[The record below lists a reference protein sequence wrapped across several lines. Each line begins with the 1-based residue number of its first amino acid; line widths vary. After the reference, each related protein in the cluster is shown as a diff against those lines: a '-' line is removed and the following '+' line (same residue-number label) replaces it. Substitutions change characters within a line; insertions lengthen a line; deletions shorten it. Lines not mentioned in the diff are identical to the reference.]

1 MNTDTTGRPT
11 ATLCDEIADQLAAA
25 DISELT
31 DRRTRKHVETCLRCQ
46 AEVAQYRRLLRA
58 LHALR
63 EDLIAAP
70 HGLVGDIFVKLE
82 TAGERAAVRS
92 LLNGRRAAY
101 VGGIAVATAAAGA
114 GAAVL
119 LVNRSRKRVRT
130 AA

>member
-1 MNTDTTGRPT
+1 M
-11 ATLCDEIADQLAAA
+11 LCDEIADQLAASA
-25 DISELT
+25 DVDTIG

-46 AEVAQYRRLLRA
+46 AEVVQYRKLLKA

-63 EDLIAAP
+63 EDLVATP
-70 HGLVGDIFVKLE
+70 HGLVTDIFVKLE

-92 LLNGRRAAY
+92 LLAGRRAAY

-119 LVNRSRKRVRT
+119 LVNRRRVR
-130 AA
+130 AAA